1 VFFAVGRA
9 DLDDRAVGQELVAER
24 REAVGYDRGGLLD
37 ELPCFEL
44 WM

>member
-9 DLDDRAVGQELVAER
+9 GLDYRAVGQELVVEC
-24 REAVGYDRGGLLD
+24 REAAGYDRGGLLD